1 MRIIFDTNIWISFL
15 IGKKLSQL
23 ESILR
28 DPKIIVCYCHE
39 LEQEFLEVAHR
50 VKIREYVDEKS
61 IKRTHG
67 LMTKCCRFEIINK
80 KDIPVRDPKDAY
92 LLELSDV
99 AKAELLI
106 TGDSDLLEIKN
117 YCKTKIVCFAEAIIL
132 IKQTLI
138 KASPE

>member
-1 MRIIFDTNIWISFL
+1 
-15 IGKKLSQL
+15 
-23 ESILR
+23 
-28 DPKIIVCYCHE
+28 
-39 LEQEFLEVAHR
+39 
-50 VKIREYVDEKS
+50 
-61 IKRTHG
+61 
-67 LMTKCCRFEIINK
+67 MTKCCRFEIINK